1 MNDFDRI
8 DGLSEKALFQL
19 QTVKKLIESI
29 NDQLK
34 QIFDEGASN
43 AVDEAVK
50 RIDEGDARKCT
61 EEYREFLNIM
71 VAENISSPVVSGY
84 VRKVIGLCYYR
95 LQEWQEAAD
104 ELLAYIKDEPGDAEA
119 LFSIASCYQKLKNH
133 KEAAEYFEGVVRVD
147 PRNPAAFCNWGVAL
161 KLLYNNTRDV
171 ECLRQAIEK
180 YRRAEELNPDYYDA
194 VHNQA
199 TALEDLHIE
208 TKELDC
214 LRESIKKYEQAIEIK
229 PDFSQPH
236 FNFSS
241 ALIYLFHAL
250 KKPAILDDA
259 LKHGYTV
266 IELDPHDKNIYYN
279 IACAYSL
286 KEMKAQMMD
295 ALEKVIE
302 SDSAHKKLARED
314 RDLAKYH
321 DDPDFITLT
330 EEDDAD
336 MGKSP

>member
-1 MNDFDRI
+1 MNDSDRI
-8 DGLSEKALFQL
+8 DGLSEKALSQL
-19 QTVKKLIESI
+19 QTVKKSLKSI
-29 NDQLK
+29 NDQFK
-34 QIFDEGASN
+34 QASGEEALDSADEGI
-43 AVDEAVK
+43 K
-50 RIDEGDARKCT
+50 RIDEEDAGKCT

-71 VAENISSPVVSGY
+71 VAENISLRIVSGD
-84 VRKVIGLCYYR
+84 VRKGIGLCYYR
-95 LQEWQEAAD
+95 LQEWQKAVD
-104 ELLAYIKDEPGDAEA
+104 ELLTYMEDDPGDTEA

-133 KEAAEYFEGVVRVD
+133 KKAAEYFEGVIKID
-147 PRNPAAFCNWGVAL
+147 AQNPAAFCNWGVAL
-161 KLLYNNTRDV
+161 KHLYNNTRDV
-171 ECLRQAIEK
+171 DCLRQAIEK
-180 YRRAEELNPDYYDA
+180 YKRAAEIKPNYYDA

-208 TKELDC
+208 TKELDY

-250 KKPAILDDA
+250 QEPAILDDA
-259 LKHGYTV
+259 LKHGYRV
-266 IELDPHDKNIYYN
+266 IELDPQDRNIYYN

-286 KEMKAQMMD
+286 KEMKAQMME
-295 ALEKVIE
+295 ALEKAIE
-302 SDSAHKKLARED
+302 SDGVHKKMARQD

-336 MGKSP
+336 ITR